1 MAHQQNSASMP
12 PAHGGSYQPGQSR
25 ATAAQEQH
33 YAQSNS
39 PPAHGGDYQPGQPRR
54 QNVSQEKASEPTQ
67 EQMTA
72 APHAAYPET
81 GRQQQQQQQPQQQ
94 NFIPGPVQPPLGYNP
109 ANQVSIP
116 SIYMS
121 LANTV

>member
-1 MAHQQNSASMP
+1 MAHQQNSASRP

-25 ATAAQEQH
+25 ATAAQEQQ

-39 PPAHGGDYQPGQPRR
+39 PPAHGGNYQPGQPSRL
-54 QNVSQEKASEPTQ
+54 NVSQEKASETTQ

-72 APHAAYPET
+72 APYAAYPET
-81 GRQQQQQQQPQQQ
+81 GWHQQPQQQ
-94 NFIPGPVQPPLGYNP
+94 NFIPGPAQPPLGYNP
-109 ANQVSIP
+109 ANKVSIP

-121 LANTV
+121 FANTV